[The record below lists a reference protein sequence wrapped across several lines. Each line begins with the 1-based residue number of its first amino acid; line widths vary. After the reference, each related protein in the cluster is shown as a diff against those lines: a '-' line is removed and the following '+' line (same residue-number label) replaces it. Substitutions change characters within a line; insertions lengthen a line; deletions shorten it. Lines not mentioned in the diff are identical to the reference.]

1 MEKVLITGNTGF
13 VGQNLI
19 KYIDK
24 YSSCHTIG
32 ISRKAEGKQT
42 KSYSALTSEFWNQT
56 SVFIHLA
63 GKAHDLKNT
72 SEDEDYF
79 EVNTELTKKL
89 FDQFLG
95 STCETFIYMSSVKA
109 VADEVLGVLD
119 ESVIP
124 SPVTAYGKSKLAAEK
139 YILSQKLPKGKRV
152 YILRPCMI
160 HGPNNKGNLNLLY
173 HFVKKGIPYPFGSFE
188 NKRSFV
194 SIDNL
199 CFVIKELI
207 ENKNIPSGVYNI
219 SDDQDLSTNE
229 LVETMGEVLQKPAR
243 ILKISKLLVRG
254 VSKIGDL
261 LPLPV
266 NSERLQKLT
275 ENYVVS
281 NRKIIEAIGKELP
294 FTAREGL
301 RKTIG
306 SFGKNI

>member
-1 MEKVLITGNTGF
+1 MEKLLVTGITGF
-13 VGQNLI
+13 VGQNLK
-19 KYIDK
+19 KYTEI
-24 YSSCHTIG
+24 SSLYNLIG

-42 KSYSALTSEFWNQT
+42 KSYQDLTPDFWNQT
-56 SVFIHLA
+56 SAFIHLA

-139 YILSQKLPKGKRV
+139 YLLSQKPSKGKRV

-160 HGPNNKGNLNLLY
+160 HGPGNKGNLNLLY
-173 HFVKKGIPYPFGSFE
+173 NFVKKGIPYPFGKYK

-207 ENKNIPSGVYNI
+207 ENKNITSGVYNI
-219 SDDQDLSTNE
+219 SDSQTLSTNE
-229 LVETMGEVLQKPAR
+229 LVKTMGEVLQKPAR
-243 ILKISKLLVRG
+243 ILKIPKLLVRG

-281 NRKIIEAIGKELP
+281 NRKIIEAME
-294 FTAREGL
+294 
-301 RKTIG
+301 
-306 SFGKNI
+306 KNCHLQQEKAFEKQ

>member
-1 MEKVLITGNTGF
+1 MEKLLVTGITGF
-13 VGQNLI
+13 VGQNLKKHI
-19 KYIDK
+19 QK
-24 YSSCHTIG
+24 SSLYNLIG
-32 ISRKAEGKQT
+32 ISRRSDGESV
-42 KSYSALTSEFWNQT
+42 KSYQALIPEFWNQT
-56 SVFIHLA
+56 TAFIHLA

-72 SEDEDYF
+72 SEEKDYF

-89 FDQFLG
+89 FDQF
-95 STCETFIYMSSVKA
+95 SESDCETFIYMSSVKA

-124 SPVTAYGKSKLAAEK
+124 DPVSAYGKSKLAAEE

-173 HFVKKGIPYPFGSFE
+173 NFVSKGIPYPFGAYQ
-188 NKRSFV
+188 NQRSFLSV
-194 SIDNL
+194 ENL

-207 ENKNIPSGVYNI
+207 ENKEIPSGVYNI
-219 SDDQDLSTNE
+219 SDDQALSTSE
-229 LVETMGEVLQKPAR
+229 LVKTMGEVLQKPAK
-243 ILKISKLLVRG
+243 ILKIPKLLIRG
-254 VSKIGDL
+254 ISKIGDL
-261 LPLPV
+261 FPLPV

-281 NRKIIEAIGKELP
+281 NRKIVKVMGKELP

-301 RKTIG
+301 RKTIR
-306 SFGKNI
+306 SFGKDL